1 VILPI
6 GDSPNPRTIPW
17 VNYALM
23 AINIAVF
30 VLLLP
35 LAGERPSFDDPALLE
50 YLRAVATTRD
60 EAVAIA
66 EHTSRYDLFVFQH
79 GFRPSNPEPLDVL
92 KSMFLHGGFAHL
104 AGNMLF
110 LWIFGNNVEHR
121 LGRLGY
127 LAGYLGT
134 GVAAV
139 AGDYVLRM
147 GSPVPSVG
155 ASGAISGVL
164 GFYFVWFP
172 QNRVHMWVFLFPFLM
187 DVIELPARLVLIM
200 FVIVDNL
207 LPLIISG
214 GDSGVAYGA
223 HLGGFLAGT
232 VAALLVR
239 SARPELEPGPW
250 QPPEPVDISGT
261 FRTAIDEARLGEA
274 LWLLLRQP
282 RGRTRTLPLA
292 DVLRLAHAL
301 EEAGRAQDALA
312 TYLRVL
318 ADHASGRERVDARLG
333 AARLLLTAQ
342 PTLAYQ
348 HLRAALDEGPDG
360 MQEAEAQRLLRD
372 LANWTRSLPRGR
384 WRS

>member
-1 VILPI
+1 MILPI
-6 GDSPNPRTIPW
+6 GDSPNPRTTPW
-17 VNYALM
+17 INYALM

-35 LAGERPSFDDPALLE
+35 LGAERPSFDDPLLLE
-50 YLRAVATTRD
+50 YLRAVAHTRD
-60 EAVAIA
+60 EALAIA
-66 EHTSRYDLFVFQH
+66 EQTTRYDLFVFEH
-79 GFRPSNPEPLDVL
+79 GFRPGSPELLDLL
-92 KSMFLHGGFAHL
+92 KSMFLHGGVAHL

-121 LGRLGY
+121 LGRVGY
-127 LAGYLGT
+127 LVAYLGT
-134 GVAAV
+134 GVAAA
-139 AGDYVLRM
+139 AGDYVLRF
-147 GSPVPSVG
+147 GSEVPSVG

-187 DVIELPARLVLIM
+187 DVIELPARFVLIM
-200 FVIVDNL
+200 FVLIDNL
-207 LPLIISG
+207 LPLILTG

-223 HLGGFLAGT
+223 HLGGFFAGA

-239 SARPELEPGPW
+239 SSRPELEPGPW
-250 QPPEPVDISGT
+250 TPPEPADISGT
-261 FRTAIDEARLGEA
+261 FRTALDESRLGEA

-282 RGRTRTLPLA
+282 RGRTRALPLA
-292 DVLRLAHAL
+292 DVLRLARAL

-312 TYLRVL
+312 AYLRLL
-318 ADHASGRERVDARLG
+318 ADHPGGRERVDARLG

-348 HLRAALDEGPDG
+348 QLRAALDEGPDAA
-360 MQEAEAQRLLRD
+360 QEAEAQRLMRD
-372 LANWTRSLPRGR
+372 LANWTRSLPRGT